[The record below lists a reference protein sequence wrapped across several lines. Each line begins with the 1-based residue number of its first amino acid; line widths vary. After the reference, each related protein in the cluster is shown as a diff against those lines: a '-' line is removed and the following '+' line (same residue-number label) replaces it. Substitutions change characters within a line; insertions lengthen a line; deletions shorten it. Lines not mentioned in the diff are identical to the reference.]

1 MDGAARLP
9 DKLVIFKESIG
20 DTPLIKTYKYLHVI
34 FTSMADLTPED
45 EKRLDRFYLSAALA
59 LLVTIF
65 IVCHPVS
72 ASCAYGDH
80 TTYQSC
86 YDAAHAYCIQHD
98 LRPCGDFASDHC
110 NSCVTPTPTPT
121 PSCSETCYYVC
132 EHGFSS
138 CALGTADL
146 NLAWAL
152 WGGAPSAQK
161 CTVSGWQW
169 DLLSQQYP
177 CSVPTPT
184 ITVTPPTPTP
194 TLTAVPYPTG
204 TAYIPVPAVVKPS
217 LAITAYPT
225 VTNIPTIATIATIP
239 LVLYNDTDI
248 QNTAKNVSVA
258 RWFVEKAEG
267 IEDAVMG
274 MFYAPF
280 YTIVLSPLLT
290 LTTNYTSGMNQGFG
304 ILNLFASYPKLF
316 LYSGLVLVAR
326 LPLNVQLLG
335 AGVLWLNLIFRGY
348 DFLKGR
354 HR

>member
-1 MDGAARLP
+1 M
-9 DKLVIFKESIG
+9 
-20 DTPLIKTYKYLHVI
+20 T
-34 FTSMADLTPED
+34 DLTPDD

-72 ASCAYGDH
+72 AVCPLSETHNTGL
-80 TTYQSC
+80 TYYHNSDTSSC
-86 YDAAHAYCIQHD
+86 YNDNDMTSSQSTCSETYPYPYTFWSGEGFHSFVRISTSAM
-98 LRPCGDFASDHC
+98 CGSL
-110 NSCVTPTPTPT
+110 NVTPTPTPT
-121 PSCSETCYYVC
+121 PCSDTCYYVC
-132 EHGFSS
+132 GHGFSS
-138 CALGTADL
+138 CSLGTADL

-194 TLTAVPYPTG
+194 TPTAVPYPTG
-204 TAYIPVPAVVKPS
+204 TAYIPVPVVVKPS

-248 QNTAKNVSVA
+248 QNAALNVSVA

-267 IEDAVMG
+267 IEDAIVG
-274 MFYAPF
+274 MFYGPL
-280 YTIVLSPLLT
+280 YTVILSPLLT
-290 LTTNYTSGMNQGFG
+290 VTTNYTSGMNQGFG
-304 ILNLFASYPKLF
+304 ILNLFASFPKLF

-335 AGVLWLNLIFRGY
+335 AGVLWLNLVFRGY

-354 HR
+354 RK